1 VLPSKPKELCSEKEV
16 KEAVL
21 YDIIPNGT
29 VIGTFMSDIA
39 VSLME
44 INALHH

>member
-1 VLPSKPKELCSEKEV
+1 LLSSKPKELCSEKVVE
-16 KEAVL
+16 EAVL

-29 VIGTFMSDIA
+29 VIGTFVSDIA

-44 INALHH
+44 VNALHY